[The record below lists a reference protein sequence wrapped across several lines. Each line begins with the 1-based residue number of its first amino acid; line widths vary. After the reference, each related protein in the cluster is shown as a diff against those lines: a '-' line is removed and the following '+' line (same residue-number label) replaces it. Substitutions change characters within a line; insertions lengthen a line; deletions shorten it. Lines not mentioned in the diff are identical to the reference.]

1 MPSLIANVDV
11 PDLERGIDFYT
22 RGLGLAPG
30 RRLASRAVEL
40 LGAEIPVFL
49 LEQPAGSAPCA
60 GARRDYRRHWTPAHL
75 DFVVDALE
83 PALARAQAAGA
94 RLEGGIVEAAWGR
107 MAVVADPFGN
117 GLCLIQFVGRGYDEM
132 VDGG

>member
-11 PDLERGIDFYT
+11 DDLERGIDFYA
-22 RGLGLAPG
+22 RGLGLVPG

-49 LEQPAGSAPCA
+49 LEKPAGSAPCE
-60 GARRDYRRHWTPAHL
+60 GARRDYRRHWTPTHL

-94 RLEGGIVEAAWGR
+94 RLEGGVVEAAWGR
-107 MAVVADPFGN
+107 MAVLADPFGN